1 MAKKNQTIPFALEG
15 AAAYLSTQF
24 MKTKDVKKY
33 YPNATV
39 QEIMTKHFDV
49 RNAIRLNPTVF
60 PTAPH
65 IVNGELVGELYLIS
79 TNKKTLHAQMETI
92 WDYEW
97 EGTIA
102 LTPIKF
108 A

>member
-1 MAKKNQTIPFALEG
+1 MAKDQTIPFALEG
-15 AAAYLSTQF
+15 AITYLSTQF

-33 YPNATV
+33 YPNATL
-39 QEIMTKHFDV
+39 QEIMVKHFDV
-49 RNAIRLNPTVF
+49 DCDIRLNPSIF

-65 IVNGELVGELYLIS
+65 IVDGELVGELYLIS

-97 EGTIA
+97 DGTIA